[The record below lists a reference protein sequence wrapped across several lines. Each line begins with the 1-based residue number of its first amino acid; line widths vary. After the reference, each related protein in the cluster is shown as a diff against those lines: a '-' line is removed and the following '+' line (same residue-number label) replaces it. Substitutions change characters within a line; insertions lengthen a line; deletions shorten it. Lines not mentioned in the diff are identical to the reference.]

1 MTDRLNKIFSLIPN
15 CKVFADVGCD
25 HGYLSKAVLDGKK
38 AQKVYFSDLSK
49 NCLDKAKRLLF
60 DYEQKGEAIG
70 VVSNGFE
77 NLEGDIDCA
86 LVAGMGGEEILL
98 ILKNAKTLPN
108 TLILQP
114 MKNAEKVRRFLNAV
128 GYVLSTDVTFKADGK
143 FYDIICASKGKESLT
158 EDEAFFGKDNLS
170 QMPIAF
176 IERWKNRKNDIL
188 GFLSNK
194 GLSEINK
201 KALLSELER
210 INRYVKD

>member
-98 ILKNAKTLPN
+98 ILKII
-108 TLILQP
+108 IL
-114 MKNAEKVRRFLNAV
+114 MTHL
-128 GYVLSTDVTFKADGK
+128 TGK
-143 FYDIICASKGKESLT
+143 II
-158 EDEAFFGKDNLS
+158 
-170 QMPIAF
+170 
-176 IERWKNRKNDIL
+176 
-188 GFLSNK
+188 
-194 GLSEINK
+194 
-201 KALLSELER
+201 
-210 INRYVKD
+210 